1 MVHQLLLIAINLV
14 FVAVQ
19 IIILLFG
26 LVIVGVGSWLELQY
40 KSLKEIL
47 DSSRLN
53 YGPYLIICV
62 GLLVSLIG
70 LFGFVGVNGK
80 NAINKYSLGL
90 YIILAFIVVL
100 GQMAGAMATF
110 VFREQVESIASEG
123 LNETLKYYGTDSEVG
138 TLVTDLWNNLQQ
150 DNGCCGVN
158 GARDWIGEIRDDS
171 VVFPSTCCRNTTDI
185 LCGRNS
191 STIVSAYGGGCL
203 SFVTQQLSDNLS
215 YAGAFG
221 LSIVGVQAV
230 AIIVAVIIL
239 TFASTVNEYSK

>member
-1 MVHQLLLIAINLV
+1 MVLQLLLTAINLV
-14 FVAVQ
+14 FVIVQ

-26 LVIVGVGSWLELQY
+26 LVIVGVGTWLELQY
-40 KSLKEIL
+40 KSLKEVL

-62 GLLVSLIG
+62 GILVSLIG

-123 LNETLKYYGTDSEVG
+123 LNETMKYYGMNSEVG
-138 TLVTDLWNNLQQ
+138 TLVTDFWNNLQQ
-150 DNGCCGVN
+150 ENGCCGVN
-158 GARDWIGEIRDDS
+158 GARDWIGEIRNDS
-171 VVFPSTCCRNTTDI
+171 VVFPSTCCKNTTDI

-191 STIVSAYGGGCL
+191 STITSAYGGGCL
-203 SFVTQQLSDNLS
+203 SFVTQQLSDNLLH
-215 YAGAFG
+215 AGAFG
-221 LSIVGVQAV
+221 LSVVGVQAV

-239 TFASTVNEYSK
+239 TFTSTVSEYSK

>member
-1 MVHQLLLIAINLV
+1 MILNLIKGL

-26 LVIVGVGSWLELQY
+26 LVIVGVGTWLELQY
-40 KSLKEIL
+40 KSLKEAL

-62 GLLVSLIG
+62 GVLVSLIA
-70 LFGFVGVNGK
+70 LCGFVGVKGK
-80 NAINKYSLGL
+80 NTINKYSLGL

-110 VFREQVESIASEG
+110 VFREQVESIASEA

-158 GARDWIGEIRDDS
+158 GARDWIGEIRNES
-171 VVFPSTCCRNTTDI
+171 VTFPSSCCRNTTDL
-185 LCGRNS
+185 LCGLDAAS
-191 STIVSAYGGGCL
+191 IGSAYGGGCL
-203 SFVTQQLSDNLS
+203 SFVIQYLSDNLL
-215 YAGAFG
+215 YVGAFG
-221 LSIVGVQAV
+221 LGFVAVQAV
-230 AIIVAVIIL
+230 SIIVAVFL
-239 TFASTVNEYSK
+239 LMVSDYSINNKVGVA